1 MSQQQRQN
9 TTENLRLNALKAI
22 SNLIYNSK
30 FAQDFYIINGVAE
43 MIAIYLKQFT
53 PSEILNNETTNMSN
67 SNDALAAA
75 AAAASARQQL
85 QLSVSMFNL
94 RILFLLTVFSRELR
108 LKLRE
113 KLQVITYLIEIID
126 QVMKERLN
134 GVESPAGSQ
143 ASFSLGG
150 ENTANDNNISSNN
163 GGNNFVAVV
172 NFGSADHLL
181 AAADYCLLKPVDV
194 EFIIEIL
201 KILYNLTMD
210 MAANSKVWI

>member
-1 MSQQQRQN
+1 
-9 TTENLRLNALKAI
+9 
-22 SNLIYNSK
+22 
-30 FAQDFYIINGVAE
+30 

-67 SNDALAAA
+67 SNDALDAAA
-75 AAAASARQQL
+75 ALASARQQL

-134 GVESPAGSQ
+134 GVESPSTGSQ

-150 ENTANDNNISSNN
+150 ENTANDNNINSNN

-210 MAANSKVWI
+210 MAANSKV